1 MLSLVL
7 VIGCSK
13 MMIRWFDVLNSSP
26 HLTWPCLLGPVVDA
40 FEVPIDGKDALSAA
54 ERRRVK
60 VKNPYNY
67 CT

>member
-1 MLSLVL
+1 
-7 VIGCSK
+7 
-13 MMIRWFDVLNSSP
+13 
-26 HLTWPCLLGPVVDA
+26 LLGPVVDA